1 MPKSS
6 FAPAIADVER
16 YSAFSEEELR
26 SISFAN
32 AFRLYLELAKRVG
45 QVT

>member
-16 YSAFSEEELR
+16 YSAFSEADLR
-26 SISFAN
+26 SISYQN
-32 AFRLYLELAKRVG
+32 AYRLFPKLAKRIG
-45 QVT
+45 